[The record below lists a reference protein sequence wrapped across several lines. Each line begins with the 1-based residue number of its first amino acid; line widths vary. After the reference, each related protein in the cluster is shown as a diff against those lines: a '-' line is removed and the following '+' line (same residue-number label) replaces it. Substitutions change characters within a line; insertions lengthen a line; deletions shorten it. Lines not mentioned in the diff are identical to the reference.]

1 MYLRHKPHINGQI
14 LPFLCLF
21 VLLLQF
27 DVEPVTASLSI
38 LMLAVQVYS
47 GYALY
52 QYLFKIKS
60 NTVAGFLSAGF
71 VFGTSVSVVSS
82 LLFVNSSV
90 AAFAWSFPAI
100 GIAIFLKFKKEQFPS
115 FGPLVQGTDHMPS
128 LLSILFTTVLFL
140 VQDYLWSLWLVP
152 IIVFVSAG
160 FYVARISQ
168 SLMRVTL
175 VIALVAASTV
185 CFVVPFKT
193 RGVFWWYLADDFS
206 YFESIQKSLAN
217 FGLFDKFG
225 SLGENWFGYH
235 VLTFAWTGHLDRF
248 AIASDWVVLTQVGPP
263 VMAFFFAASILY
275 FLQSFSTTNSKFV
288 LFLLPVFPTFFFYS
302 YTSPSFVFGH
312 IFLIF
317 FVTLIVTYRGTRFD
331 LPQQCSIILLSVLVF
346 YAKFSNMPIA
356 LIACLGLFIA
366 SSIRQRRVFSPT
378 TAPLLGVGLAYVL
391 ITLLFSLTSETRGQP
406 EFGRFLGFAIEQ
418 FPPLETIG
426 DRWLRYLVGLVVT
439 SKYFIVPVLGLAL
452 TFYLRKTTSF
462 ALLVTGKL
470 VFGFTTIFSF
480 YSSGWGAGY
489 FVTAG
494 LCILNAIALVALG
507 TFAQRV
513 EWSRRLLFGFM
524 AGLLAQPV
532 ITLVAERFN
541 DMKPLTL
548 FLFTLFDAIWPISI
562 ILAFLFAFIASYL
575 GSHRLKSKI
584 TFLVMSLA
592 FSVGS
597 IASANLLSLNN
608 PVRGTELLASQ
619 SDLAFGTQ
627 EEQEVG
633 KWLKTNTDKRSLIA
647 SNHFCGEGCEGADW
661 WQERTCQSGVNF
673 FLPIYSERRF
683 LVQGTVLG
691 TCPNP
696 PAWLDGRMELS
707 IAFANNPTEQNR
719 KGLQTLG
726 VDYFVVDRTAS
737 KHVDEEAFGNLVF
750 VSDSFFIIHFRY

>member
-1 MYLRHKPHINGQI
+1 
-14 LPFLCLF
+14 
-21 VLLLQF
+21 
-27 DVEPVTASLSI
+27 
-38 LMLAVQVYS
+38 MLAVQVYS

-60 NTVAGFLSAGF
+60 NTIAGFLSAGF
-71 VFGTSVSVVSS
+71 VFGTSASVVSS
-82 LLFVNSSV
+82 LLFVNSIV
-90 AAFAWSFPAI
+90 TAFAWSFPAI
-100 GIAIFLKFKKEQFPS
+100 GIAIFLKFKKEQFLS
-115 FGPLVQGTDHMPS
+115 FGPLDQGTDHMPS
-128 LLSILFTTVLFL
+128 LLSILCTTVVFL
-140 VQDYLWSLWLVP
+140 AQDYLWSLWLVP
-152 IIVFVSAG
+152 IIVFVSVG

-168 SLMRVTL
+168 SLIKVAL
-175 VIALVAASTV
+175 IIAVVAASIV

-235 VLTFAWTGHLDRF
+235 VLTFAWTGQLDRF
-248 AIASDWVVLTQVGPP
+248 TIAPEWVVLTQVGPP

-275 FLQSFSTTNSKFV
+275 FLQSFSTINSKFV
-288 LFLLPVFPTFFFYS
+288 LILLPVFPTFFFYS

-312 IFLIF
+312 IFLVF
-317 FVTLIVTYRGTRFD
+317 FVTLIVTYRATRFD

-366 SSIRQRRVFSPT
+366 SSIRQRRVFPPT
-378 TAPLLGVGLAYVL
+378 TAPLLGVGLTYVL

-418 FPPLETIG
+418 FPPLETVG
-426 DRWLRYLVGLVVT
+426 DRLLRYLVGLVVT
-439 SKYFIVPVLGLAL
+439 SKYFIVPILGLAL
-452 TFYLRKTTSF
+452 IFYLRKTASF
-462 ALLVTGKL
+462 ALLVTGSL
-470 VFGFTTIFSF
+470 VLGFTAVFSF

-494 LCILNAIALVALG
+494 LCILNAIALLALG
-507 TFAQRV
+507 TFARRDD
-513 EWSRRLLFGFM
+513 WSQRLLLGFM
-524 AGLLAQPV
+524 AGLFAQPV
-532 ITLVAERFN
+532 IALVAERFN
-541 DMKPLTL
+541 DMKPSTL
-548 FLFTLFDAIWPISI
+548 FLFTFLDAIWPISI
-562 ILAFLFAFIASYL
+562 IFAFLFTFIAVYL
-575 GSHRLKSKI
+575 GSHRLKSRI
-584 TFLVMSLA
+584 TFLAIFLA

-597 IASANLLSLNN
+597 IASANLLGLNN

-633 KWLKTNTDKRSLIA
+633 KWLKSNTDKRSLIA
-647 SNHFCGEGCEGADW
+647 SNHFCGESCEGADW

-683 LVQGTVLG
+683 LAQGTVLG

-696 PAWLDGRMELS
+696 PTWLDDRMKLS
-707 IAFANNPTEQNR
+707 VAFANTPTEQKKNR
-719 KGLQTLG
+719 LEAFG
-726 VDYFVVDRTAS
+726 VDYIVIDRTATMHTQWQAYGEVMFTS
-737 KHVDEEAFGNLVF
+737 DLFF
-750 VSDSFFIIHFRY
+750 VIDLRR

>member
-27 DVEPVTASLSI
+27 DVEPITASLSI

-52 QYLFKIKS
+52 RCVFKIKS

-71 VFGTSVSVVSS
+71 VFGTSTSVISS

-100 GIAIFLKFKKEQFPS
+100 GIAIFLKFKKEQVPS
-115 FGPLVQGTDHMPS
+115 FGPLDPGTDHMLS
-128 LLSILFTTVLFL
+128 LLSILFATIVFL
-140 VQDYLWSLWLVP
+140 AQDYLWSLWLMP
-152 IIVFVSAG
+152 IVVFALSG
-160 FYVARISQ
+160 IYVLRISQ
-168 SLMRVTL
+168 SLIRVAFI
-175 VIALVAASTV
+175 IAVAAASIV
-185 CFVVPFKT
+185 CFIAPFKT
-193 RGVFWWYLADDFS
+193 RGVYWWYLADDFS

-235 VLTFAWTGHLDRF
+235 VLTFAWTGQLDRF
-248 AIASDWVVLTQVGPP
+248 TIAPEWVVLTQVGPP
-263 VMAFFFAASILY
+263 VVAFFFAASILY
-275 FLQSFSTTNSKFV
+275 FLQSFSTSNSKFV
-288 LFLLPVFPTFFFYS
+288 LFLLPIFPTFFFYS

-317 FVTLIVTYRGTRFD
+317 FVTLIVTYRATRFN
-331 LPQQCSIILLSVLVF
+331 LLQQCVIVLLSVLVF

-366 SSIRQRRVFSPT
+366 SSIRQRRVFLPT

-406 EFGRFLGFAIEQ
+406 EFGRFLGFAIER

-452 TFYLRKTTSF
+452 IFYLRKTASF
-462 ALLVTGKL
+462 ALLVTGSL
-470 VFGFTTIFSF
+470 VLGFTTVFSF

-494 LCILNAIALVALG
+494 LCILNAIALSALG
-507 TFAQRV
+507 TFARRDD
-513 EWSRRLLFGFM
+513 WSQRLLFGFF
-524 AGLLAQPV
+524 AGLFAQPV
-532 ITLVAERFN
+532 IALVAERFN
-541 DMKPLTL
+541 DMKPSTL

-562 ILAFLFAFIASYL
+562 IFTFLFAFVAVYL
-575 GSHRLKSKI
+575 GSLRLKGKI
-584 TFLVMSLA
+584 TFLVMLLA

-633 KWLKTNTDKRSLIA
+633 KWLKTNTDKQSLIA
-647 SNHFCGEGCEGADW
+647 SNHFCGESCEGADW

-683 LVQGTVLG
+683 LAQGTVLG

-696 PAWLDGRMELS
+696 PAWLDQRMELS
-707 IAFANNPTEQNR
+707 IAFADSPTEQNKNR
-719 KGLQTLG
+719 LEAFG
-726 VDYFVVDRTAS
+726 VDYFVIDRTATMHTQWHS
-737 KHVDEEAFGNLVF
+737 YGEVMFTSDLFLVI
-750 VSDSFFIIHFRY
+750 DLRQ